1 MSNLTVQEEKT
12 CKGLMDEGYDH
23 LSQTMREHYTRE
35 HETFAKLKDADV
47 DTLYGPKVSEVM
59 RNALK
64 KAIADGKHDD
74 VHSLHNLFQAVSN
87 TEKLEPSKSRGASSD
102 TVSGGVDVSGI
113 FWATL
118 LMFAV
123 PLFAVFIAIIS
134 G

>member
-1 MSNLTVQEEKT
+1 MSNLTVQEERT

-35 HETFAKLKDADV
+35 HETFGKLKDADV
-47 DTLYGPKVSEVM
+47 DTLYGPRVSEVM

-64 KAIADGKHDD
+64 KAIAEEKHDE
-74 VHSLHNLFQAVSN
+74 VHAMHGLFQSLN
-87 TEKLEPSKSRGASSD
+87 DFENRDKPKERLASSNS
-102 TVSGGVDVSGI
+102 SGGFDPTGI
-113 FWATL
+113 IWATL

-123 PLFAVFIAIIS
+123 PLFAVFVAIIS